1 MGTENFNR
9 QFILLDFRDLDNPE
23 FLAFV
28 RAPEFSTYLL
38 MRRHIWRSLQ
48 PHYMGLHE
56 LYGRD
61 HLLACSLERERIAE
75 QLGGLSTRTVSNDL
89 VALERRDVIR
99 VRPTGR
105 QNIYLLGWW
114 GEEDGVYY
122 EAFYADR
129 LQRRGEDSFTS
140 DVQPE
145 LLPARDETPFTSDR
159 KLSRLPER
167 KERAASNREEKR
179 EGSGS
184 FEDSKGPSQSSFDV
198 RGVLGQY
205 AADFARELRDEAPL
219 PSTTTRLFNLYV
231 ASGLTLD
238 DFIGKMMVAR
248 RTTQQRTAA
257 ITKQVAR
264 SGNTLAPKNKM
275 PYFFGV
281 LADLIGADAAREQR

>member
-38 MRRHIWRSLQ
+38 MRRHIWRSRQ
-48 PHYMGLHE
+48 AHYMGLHE

-122 EAFYADR
+122 EVFYADR
-129 LQRRGEDSFTS
+129 LQRRGEDFFRS
-140 DVQPE
+140 DVQAE
-145 LLPARDETPFTSDR
+145 MLPGRGETSFRSEM
-159 KLSRLPER
+159 KLSRASER
-167 KERAASNREEKR
+167 KEAARSNREEQREEKR
-179 EGSGS
+179 A
-184 FEDSKGPSQSSFDV
+184 FELSKGPSLASADA
-198 RGVLGQY
+198 RAVLADY
-205 AADFARELRDEAPL
+205 AVDLARELRDEAPL
-219 PSTTTRLFNLYV
+219 PSTTTRLFNLYL
-231 ASGLTLD
+231 ASGLALD
-238 DFIGKMMVAR
+238 EFIGQMMAAR
-248 RTTQQRTAA
+248 RTTQQRTAG
-257 ITKQVAR
+257 ITKQAAR
-264 SGNTLAPKNKM
+264 ARDAVGTKNKM

-281 LADLIGADAAREQR
+281 LADLTGATREER